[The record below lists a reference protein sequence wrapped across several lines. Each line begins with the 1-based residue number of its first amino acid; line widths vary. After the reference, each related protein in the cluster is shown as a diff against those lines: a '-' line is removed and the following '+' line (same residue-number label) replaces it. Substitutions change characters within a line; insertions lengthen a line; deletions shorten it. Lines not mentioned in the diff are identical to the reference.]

1 MSIIRGNFRFPIP
14 EIRNTFLVNKNNPS
28 ACNMVHVGLTGGIG
42 SGKSTVAH
50 VFEILGIPVY
60 YADTE
65 AKRLMNEDPEIRLKL
80 IKHFG
85 EETYSDNFLNRRFLA
100 EIVFKDKEKLQLL
113 NSVVHPITIARA
125 EEWMQQHNTPYVI
138 KEAALIFES
147 GSQENLDYVIGVSAP
162 LALRIQR
169 TMKRDGVTR
178 EEVLDR
184 MKHQIQESIKMRL
197 CDFVIR
203 NDEQHLVLPQVLA
216 LHEKL
221 KSLAVGAEKELI

>member
-1 MSIIRGNFRFPIP
+1 
-14 EIRNTFLVNKNNPS
+14 
-28 ACNMVHVGLTGGIG
+28 MVRVGLTGGIG

-60 YADTE
+60 YADKE
-65 AKRLMNEDPEIRLKL
+65 AKRLMNEDPEIRRQL
-80 IKHFG
+80 ISHFG
-85 EETYSDNFLNRRFLA
+85 QETYADNLLNRRFLA

-113 NSVVHPITIARA
+113 NSLVHPITIARA
-125 EEWMQQHNTPYVI
+125 EDWMLQHQTPYVI

-147 GSQENLDYVIGVSAP
+147 GSQEGLDYVIGVSAP
-162 LALRIQR
+162 LNVRIQR
-169 TMKRDGVTR
+169 TMKRDAVSR
-178 EEVLDR
+178 EEVLNR
-184 MKHQIQESIKMRL
+184 MQHQIQESIKMRL

-221 KSLAVGAEKELI
+221 KRLAVGTEKELI

>member
-1 MSIIRGNFRFPIP
+1 
-14 EIRNTFLVNKNNPS
+14 
-28 ACNMVHVGLTGGIG
+28 MVRVGLTGGIG

-60 YADTE
+60 YADRE
-65 AKRLMNEDPEIRLKL
+65 AKRLMNEDPEIRQQL
-80 IKHFG
+80 ITHFG
-85 EETYSDNFLNRRFLA
+85 EEAYADNVLDRRFIA

-113 NSVVHPITIARA
+113 NSLVHPVTIARA
-125 EEWMQQHNTPYVI
+125 EEWMLKHKTPYVI

-162 LALRIQR
+162 LNLRIQR
-169 TMKRDGVTR
+169 TMKRDGVSR
-178 EEVLDR
+178 EEVLNR
-184 MKHQIQESIKMRL
+184 MQNQIQESIKMRL
-197 CDFVIR
+197 CDFVVR

-221 KSLAVGAEKELI
+221 KRLAVSAEKELI

>member
-1 MSIIRGNFRFPIP
+1 
-14 EIRNTFLVNKNNPS
+14 
-28 ACNMVHVGLTGGIG
+28 MVRVGLTGGIG

-60 YADTE
+60 YADKE
-65 AKRLMNEDPEIRLKL
+65 AKRLMNEDPEIKKQLVE
-80 IKHFG
+80 HFG
-85 EETYSDNFLNRRFLA
+85 EEAYADNLLNRRFIA

-113 NSVVHPITIARA
+113 NSLVHPITIRKA
-125 EEWMQQHNTPYVI
+125 EEWMLQHQTPYVI

-162 LALRIQR
+162 LNLRIQR
-169 TMKRDGVTR
+169 TIKRDGVSR
-178 EEVLDR
+178 EEVLSR
-184 MKHQIQESIKMRL
+184 MQNQIQETIKMRL

-221 KSLAVGAEKELI
+221 KRLAVGAVKELI

>member
-1 MSIIRGNFRFPIP
+1 MFR
-14 EIRNTFLVNKNNPS
+14 
-28 ACNMVHVGLTGGIG
+28 VGLTGGIG

-60 YADTE
+60 YADKE
-65 AKRLMNEDPEIRLKL
+65 AKRLMNEDHEIRKQL
-80 IKHFG
+80 IAHFG
-85 EETYSDNFLNRRFLA
+85 EETYKDNLINRRFLA
-100 EIVFKDKEKLQLL
+100 EIVFKDKGKLQLL
-113 NSVVHPITIARA
+113 NSLVHPITIARA
-125 EEWMQQHNTPYVI
+125 EEWMVQQNTPYVI

-169 TMKRDGVTR
+169 TMKRDSVTR
-178 EEVLDR
+178 EEVLNR
-184 MKHQIQESIKMRL
+184 MRNQIQESIKMRL

-203 NDEQHLVLPQVLA
+203 NDEQHLVLPQALA

-221 KSLAVGAEKELI
+221 KRLAVGAEKELI